1 MAPYC
6 QVVEEVNP
14 CFQKVPIPYQVE
26 ALVSTFLVCYRMDLL
41 AADLGSY
48 QEPIRCRTP
57 LMETAA
63 HNSSSVVAWAVLNFP

>member
-26 ALVSTFLVCYRMDLL
+26 ALVCCRMDLL

-48 QEPIRCRTP
+48 QEPIQCRTP
-57 LMETAA
+57 LVETAA
-63 HNSSSVVAWAVLNFP
+63 HNSSSVVAWVVLNVP